1 MNEAVP
7 PKRRAARTRVNT
19 ISNSRTNDQK
29 TQSQYQPYKDAAWG
43 FWKSAEYEAAKRLR
57 AGKGHFFVTVLE
69 GLPT

>member
-43 FWKSAEYEAAKRLR
+43 FIN
-57 AGKGHFFVTVLE
+57 H
-69 GLPT
+69 